1 MRAILFFLFTPAAAA
16 VYAQPPTAF
25 EFHLTHQ
32 AALGDTLRYDLGGP
46 VFDMVISS
54 DTTLYWK
61 SLNPRYGTEG
71 QAKIRLLPIDTHKI
85 SVAYTQ
91 QGNMGVSWYM
101 DFKQGSA
108 KAAFFAGGKLTTF
121 SGTITPRGQR
131 LLTGMVTNVNNEVLP
146 GVHIYYQQTP
156 KNGPVFY
163 PSTRTDA
170 EGRYAIAVPPDC
182 QEISIRFEGAVPLG
196 ESDVLNLMITYP
208 YDQPPDKARP
218 SSRRDTITVTGRV
231 ADTSDRP
238 LLATIQMEGGGT
250 GVRTDKNGRFSMLVP
265 PGQDVLTITCANY
278 KTRDIILGDMPSV
291 YVPLKLLPQ
300 RR

>member
-1 MRAILFFLFTPAAAA
+1 MRAIFFFLFALKSVV
-16 VYAQPPTAF
+16 VYSQPTEF
-25 EFHLTHQ
+25 EFHMTRQ

-54 DTTLYWK
+54 DTTLHWK
-61 SLNPRYGTEG
+61 SLNPLYGTEG
-71 QAKIRLLPIDTHKI
+71 QVKIRLLPIDTHKI
-85 SVAYTQ
+85 SLAYTWR
-91 QGNMGVSWYM
+91 GNMGVSWYM
-101 DFKQGSA
+101 DFKQGIA
-108 KAAFFAGGKLTTF
+108 KASFFAGGKLTTF

-131 LLTGMVTNVNNEVLP
+131 LLTGTVTNVNNEVLP
-146 GVHIYYQQTP
+146 EVHIYYQKVP

-170 EGRYAIAVPPDC
+170 AGRYAIAVPPDC
-182 QEISIRFEGAVPLG
+182 QEINLRFEGAVPLG